1 MRAIY
6 IRHAD
11 KSYGNINNVEYF
23 KHDPGITEVGVER
36 TKSIASKLIEI
47 YGEPTLIVSSPYRRT
62 RETALVMN
70 SMLKKP
76 LEEIAIDIGI
86 SEYLG
91 NHNHVSLDV
100 THATLIHSPPHPE
113 TFEQMKAR
121 VKKHARKLKKFS
133 KGVVWFISHG
143 LIIKQ
148 IAALFN
154 IKTSKQLPYLT
165 CFSFVEKDNIVRG
178 EFLLFRDLVEET
190 ELKEENKSQITKA
203 QEKAQETKSQEKIQ
217 RNDWKEKEQ
226 KSQSRES
233 SQSREQREQKGKFER
248 VFIPPDSHSTGRD
261 DISGRI
267 NKWYPN

>member
-23 KHDPGITEVGVER
+23 KHDPGITQIGVER

-47 YGEPTLIVSSPYRRT
+47 YGEPSLIVSSPYRRT

-76 LEEIAIDIGI
+76 LEEIIIDIGI

-91 NHNHVSLDV
+91 NHHHIALDV
-100 THATLIHSPPHPE
+100 THATLIHTPPHPE
-113 TFEQMKAR
+113 TFEQMKTR
-121 VKKHARKLKKFS
+121 VKKHIQKLKKYS
-133 KGVVWFISHG
+133 KGIVWFISHG

-148 IAALFN
+148 IASLFN
-154 IKTSKQLPYLT
+154 IKTSKHLPYLT
-165 CFSFVEKDNIVRG
+165 CFSFVEKENIVRG
-178 EFLLFRDLVEET
+178 EFLLFRDLIEDIEKEQKEVEHKKNEWK
-190 ELKEENKSQITKA
+190 ERKEQKEEHKKN
-203 QEKAQETKSQEKIQ
+203 E
-217 RNDWKEKEQ
+217 WKEKE
-226 KSQSRES
+226 SR
-233 SQSREQREQKGKFER
+233 REQIKFER
-248 VFIPPDSHSTGRD
+248 VFIPPDSSSTGRD

-267 NKWYPN
+267 NKWSPK